1 MTQLLP
7 IDTGLTPDLSQVAIE
22 DETPVDN
29 LLSEKQQRLL
39 IEPLYS
45 NAGLWE
51 NRTFLAAA
59 NVGVFYSVRLPP
71 IVPDMFLSLDVEV
84 PQDWSEKKNR
94 TYFMWEFGKP
104 PDVAIEIVSNREGN
118 ELGRK
123 LETYATFRVSY
134 YIVFDPLRQ
143 LGDELLRLFELRAGV
158 YQPLASRYLESVGLG
173 LMLWPGEFE
182 GKQDTWLRWCNLA
195 GDVLP
200 TGAELAESE
209 RQRAESERQRAESE
223 RQRADEAEAKAARLA
238 DRLRAMGLDPEAIGD

>member
-7 IDTGLTPDLSQVAIE
+7 IDTGLTPNLSQVAIE

-143 LGDELLRLFELRAGV
+143 LGDELLRLFELRAVV
-158 YQPLASRYLESVGLG
+158 YLPLASRYL
-173 LMLWPGEFE
+173 
-182 GKQDTWLRWCNLA
+182 
-195 GDVLP
+195 
-200 TGAELAESE
+200 
-209 RQRAESERQRAESE
+209 
-223 RQRADEAEAKAARLA
+223 
-238 DRLRAMGLDPEAIGD
+238 